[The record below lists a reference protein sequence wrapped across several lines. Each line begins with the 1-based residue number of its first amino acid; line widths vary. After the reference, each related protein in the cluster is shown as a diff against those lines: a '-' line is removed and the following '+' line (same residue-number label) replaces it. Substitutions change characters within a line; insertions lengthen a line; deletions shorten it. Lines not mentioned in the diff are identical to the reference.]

1 MEFVVDPAEEQ
12 AAEAERGLDRH
23 NAGLA
28 YTRST
33 TRVRAVFVESGRVV
47 AGLDSAAY
55 WGKLHVRVLWV
66 HPDHRSKGLGSRLM
80 DWAEQ
85 RGRELDCVS
94 VMANT
99 MSFQAPGFYAG
110 RGYRALGLS
119 TGYEG
124 GTSRHY
130 FEKYLQALPPAG
142 NAGVGS
148 ADGQS
153 TPHRAEKPD
162 RTG

>member
-12 AAEAERGLDRH
+12 AAEIERGLDQH
-23 NAGLA
+23 NADLT

-33 TRVRAVFVESGRVV
+33 TRVRAVFIESGRVV
-47 AGLDSAAY
+47 AGLDSVAY

-66 HPDHRSKGLGSRLM
+66 HPDHRSRGLGSRLM

-85 RGRELDCVS
+85 RGKELHCAS
-94 VMANT
+94 VMVNT
-99 MSFQAPGFYAG
+99 MSFQAPGFYTR
-110 RGYRALGLS
+110 RGYRTLGLS

-130 FEKYLQALPPAG
+130 FEKYLQTLPPKRNAGAG
-142 NAGVGS
+142 NC
-148 ADGQS
+148 GQ
-153 TPHRAEKPD
+153 
-162 RTG
+162 GG